1 MSLDS
6 LADIRDVEPYR
17 RIFVRGHYDME
28 HQLLLDNRTYEGYA
42 GYHVLTPLRLADS
55 DKTVLV
61 NRGWVPVGNNRAVL
75 PDIPGTSGE
84 LLVDATIQL
93 PPEKL
98 FRLGAMDEENKGWPQ
113 VVQQIEMKEF
123 EQRLGYPLQP
133 LILLLDKDDEFGFI
147 RDWKPV
153 YGVTPDKHRAYAVQ
167 WFTLAAVLLMI
178 YIGREYANAY
188 QQRNDADTMRQN
200 PSTARQRGFLSSRQ
214 ALVLLASAVH
224 DAGIRCLGDASPVRA
239 GLAPG
244 RDHQHGHAG
253 ASCAAADACRRN

>member
-1 MSLDS
+1 MRFGAYEFSPALWPTILTLLLVPLFIGFGIWQLERATWKQGLVDSHADRARLPPVSLDS
-6 LADIRDVEPYR
+6 LADIRDAEPYR

-75 PDIPGTSGE
+75 PDIPGSSGE

-133 LILLLDKDDEFGFI
+133 LILLLDKDDEFGFL

-178 YIGREYANAY
+178 YIGVNSKRIPTEK
-188 QQRNDADTMRQN
+188 
-200 PSTARQRGFLSSRQ
+200 
-214 ALVLLASAVH
+214 
-224 DAGIRCLGDASPVRA
+224 
-239 GLAPG
+239 
-244 RDHQHGHAG
+244 
-253 ASCAAADACRRN
+253 

>member
-1 MSLDS
+1 MRLGVYEFSPALWPTILTLLLVPFLTGLGIWQLERASWKQGLVDAHAERGRLPPVSLDS
-6 LADIRDVEPYR
+6 LDDIREAEPYR

-42 GYHVLTPLRLADS
+42 GYHVLTPLRVADS
-55 DKTVLV
+55 GKTVLV

-75 PDIPGTSGE
+75 PDIPGSSGE

-93 PPEKL
+93 PPEKV
-98 FRLGAMDEENKGWPQ
+98 FRLDAVEEENRGWPQ

-167 WFTLAAVLLMI
+167 WFTLAVVLLMI
-178 YIGREYANAY
+178 YIGVNTKRIPTEK
-188 QQRNDADTMRQN
+188 
-200 PSTARQRGFLSSRQ
+200 
-214 ALVLLASAVH
+214 
-224 DAGIRCLGDASPVRA
+224 
-239 GLAPG
+239 
-244 RDHQHGHAG
+244 
-253 ASCAAADACRRN
+253 